1 MKKTGAAALGAG
13 IGAVALGPLG
23 ALAGGAI
30 GAWLGKNNDEEE
42 EEVDIDALLEDAAIV
57 LSPEGVKLNESN
69 MTIPWDKVWF
79 VELDEETDTLKV
91 DFVGGLYVFSK
102 DYDFEEGWDNF
113 YPDATPE
120 DADLDEEAL
129 RGAIMQPNG
138 VDILK
143 SEWDRRLTSASISIG
158 AFDDASPE
166 KAIYNCTFSTP
177 AAIEFATVYVDL
189 ADSLKRQIADPEMVK
204 SLLEYWLAIEQ
215 GLGQDDDSDTM
226 AKINELQKLID
237 ELNGSENSGGV
248 SSTPFT
254 AGASLGE
261 YTREEELFLKRARR
275 YANNDGRIDAEE
287 RTDLEALAMKLGIDE
302 LRTEELIEEAFG
314 E

>member
-79 VELDEETDTLKV
+79 VRMDDTDDTINIS
-91 DFVGGLYVFSK
+91 FVGGLYVFSE
-102 DYDFEEGWDNF
+102 DYDFEEGWNNF

-120 DADLDEEAL
+120 DDDLDEKAL
-129 RGAIMQPNG
+129 RDAIMQPNG

-143 SEWDRRLTSASISIG
+143 SEWDRRLTSVSIMIG
-158 AFDDASPE
+158 AFDEASPE
-166 KAIYNCTFSTP
+166 KTLYVENSAIQ
-177 AAIEFATVYVDL
+177 AAIDFAKVYVDL
-189 ADSLKRQIADPEMVK
+189 ADSLKRQIAEPGLVNSVLK
-204 SLLEYWLAIEQ
+204 YWLSLEQ
-215 GLGQDDDSDTM
+215 ALDQDDDPDTTNN
-226 AKINELQKLID
+226 IDELQELID
-237 ELNGSENSGGV
+237 ELDGSADSDYT
-248 SSTPFT
+248 SSIPSTSD
-254 AGASLGE
+254 ASSEE
-261 YTREEELFLKRARR
+261 YTREEQLFLKRARR

>member
-30 GAWLGKNNDEEE
+30 GAWLGKNNDEQED
-42 EEVDIDALLEDAAIV
+42 EVDIDALLEDAAIV
-57 LSPEGVKLNESN
+57 LSPEGIKLTESN
-69 MTIPWDKVWF
+69 MTVPWDKVYF
-79 VELDEETDTLKV
+79 VNLDEETDTLRV
-91 DFVGGLYVFSK
+91 NFVGGLFVFST

-113 YPDATPE
+113 YPDATAE
-120 DADLDEEAL
+120 DDDLDEKDLHAAL
-129 RGAIMQPNG
+129 MQPHG
-138 VDILK
+138 IEILK
-143 SEWDRRLTSASISIG
+143 SEWDRRVTSASIAIG

-166 KAIYNCTFSTP
+166 KAIYNCSFSTP
-177 AAIEFATVYVDL
+177 AAIDFATVYVDL

-204 SLLEYWLAIEQ
+204 SLLKFWLATEQ
-215 GLGQDDDSDTM
+215 GLDQDGDPDTIDTIN
-226 AKINELQKLID
+226 KLQELINELD
-237 ELNGSENSGGV
+237 CSAGSESV
-248 SSTPFT
+248 SSTPSIS
-254 AGASLGE
+254 GASSGA